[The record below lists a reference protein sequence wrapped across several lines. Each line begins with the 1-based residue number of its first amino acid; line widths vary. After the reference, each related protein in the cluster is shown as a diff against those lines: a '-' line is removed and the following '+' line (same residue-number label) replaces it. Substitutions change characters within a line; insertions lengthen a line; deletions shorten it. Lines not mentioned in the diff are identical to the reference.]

1 LLIQNSLSLA
11 NNLNRQL
18 DEILIEVRKL
28 RAGYESLAAANSK
41 YEVQLSD
48 LKVEADQ
55 YKQENIKLKK
65 ELEAKREV
73 KNSKLSQS
81 EDKSDSSGTDDKSGM
96 KLQLDEFIKDI
107 DQCIQ
112 IIQAK

>member
-1 LLIQNSLSLA
+1 MA
-11 NNLNRQL
+11 NNLNGQL
-18 DEILIEVRKL
+18 EEILKEVRKL
-28 RAGYESLAAANSK
+28 RSGYETLAAANRQ

-55 YKQENIKLKK
+55 YKKENIKLKK
-65 ELEAKREV
+65 ELEEKVEG

-81 EDKSDSSGTDDKSGM
+81 DVRSESSGKGDDAQI
-96 KLQLDEFIKDI
+96 KLQLDDFIKDI